1 MEDTLCITRLNN
13 MRRTAKK
20 AEGKLLDTVISN
32 LDTIDSYT
40 INSLAEEAGVSYA
53 TVCRMLDKIGVSGFK
68 EFKKVLTKAHRENL
82 DSEYISKSEESIS
95 NTVICD
101 EVCDSANRLISNC
114 RNELAGDILDRSV
127 DMLCNAGSIMFVGV
141 GSSAIAARYAYI
153 GFLGIK
159 SQCFFSN
166 DMIMAKMKASLLNKG
181 DVLFAVSSSG
191 KTKPVIEAAKIA
203 RSSGAAVI
211 SLCDFSSAPLIDV
224 SDVSINTG
232 AGSVKN
238 TMNIPSIQGQITAIN
253 VLYSCVSKNDAILL
267 EKRPKK
273 AGIKYE

>member
-1 MEDTLCITRLNN
+1 MGDSLCITRLNN

-20 AEGKLLDTVISN
+20 AEGKLLDTVLAN

-68 EFKKVLTKAHRENL
+68 EFKKVLSKAQKDSA
-82 DSEYISKSEESIS
+82 DSESILNTEESIS

-101 EVCDSANRLISNC
+101 EVCDSANRLILNC
-114 RNELAGDILDRSV
+114 KNELKGDILDRSV
-127 DMLCNAGSIMFVGV
+127 DMLCSAGSVMFAGL
-141 GSSAIAARYAYI
+141 GASAVAARYAYI
-153 GFLGIK
+153 GFLGIMP
-159 SQCFFSN
+159 QCFFSN

-211 SLCDFSSAPLIDV
+211 SLCDFSSAPLVDV

-232 AGSVKN
+232 AGRVREE
-238 TMNIPSIQGQITAIN
+238 MDIPSIQGQITAIN
-253 VLYSCVSKNDAILL
+253 VLYSCVSK
-267 EKRPKK
+267 KRRNIMVKK
-273 AGIKYE
+273 TEESRD

>member
-1 MEDTLCITRLNN
+1 MEDSLCITRLNN

-20 AEGKLLDTVISN
+20 AEGKLLDTVLSN
-32 LDTIDSYT
+32 LDTVDSYT

-53 TVCRMLDKIGVSGFK
+53 TVCRMLDKVGVSGFK
-68 EFKKVLTKAHRENL
+68 EFKKVLSKAHRDTS
-82 DSEYISKSEESIS
+82 DSDYILKSDESIS
-95 NTVICD
+95 NTAICD
-101 EVCDSANRLISNC
+101 EVCDNANRLILNC
-114 RNELAGDILDRSV
+114 RNELTGDILDRSV
-127 DMLCNAGSIMFVGV
+127 DMLCNAGSIMFAGL
-141 GSSAIAARYAYI
+141 GSSAVAARYAYI
-153 GFLGIK
+153 GFLGII

-191 KTKPVIEAAKIA
+191 RTKPVIEAAKIA

-232 AGSVKN
+232 AGNIKES
-238 TMNIPSIQGQITAIN
+238 MNIPSIQGQITAIN
-253 VLYSCVSKNDAILL
+253 VLYSCVSK
-267 EKRPKK
+267 KRLNNTKK
-273 AGIKYE
+273 RTEESRY